1 MTTAAITEVNRP
13 TVKTVVRQRRTAAP
27 YMNPYLA
34 GVGVGLVLLTAFVTM
49 GHGVGASGAV
59 VSIVGAGVQ
68 AVAPAHAAGSEF
80 FQPYLGATPV
90 RTLDTWLV
98 LELAGIFLGGFASAW
113 LAGRV
118 KPGITGRRI
127 GASPRLLNAVAGGTI
142 MGFATRLAR
151 GCTSGQGLTGGALL
165 NVGSW
170 AFMLALFAGAY
181 LVAHLVRRQWT

>member
-1 MTTAAITEVNRP
+1 MTTAAITEVDQPRAQA
-13 TVKTVVRQRRTAAP
+13 VVQRRTAAP

-34 GVGVGLVLLTAFVTM
+34 GVGLGLVLLTAFITM
-49 GHGVGASGAV
+49 GHGLGASGAV

-68 AVAPAHAAGSEF
+68 AVAPAHAANSEF
-80 FQPYLGATPV
+80 FQPYLGATPG
-90 RTLDTWLV
+90 RTLQTWLV
-98 LELAGIFLGGFASAW
+98 LELVGVFVGGFLSAW

-118 KPGITGRRI
+118 KRGIAGRKI
-127 GASPRLLNAVAGGTI
+127 GVSPRLLNAVAGGVV

-181 LVAHLVRRQWT
+181 LVAGLVRRQWT

>member
-1 MTTAAITEVNRP
+1 MTIAATTETELPKVIARP
-13 TVKTVVRQRRTAAP
+13 RRTPAP

-34 GVGVGLVLLTAFVTM
+34 GVGLGLVLLSAFITM
-49 GHGVGASGAV
+49 GHGLGASGAV

-68 AVAPAHAAGSEF
+68 TVAPDHAAASEF
-80 FQPYLGATPV
+80 FQPYLGATPGG
-90 RTLDTWLV
+90 TLETWLV
-98 LELAGIFLGGFASAW
+98 LELLGVVAGGFLSAW
-113 LAGRV
+113 LAGRW
-118 KPGITGRRI
+118 KPGVSRGRI
-127 GASPRLLNAVAGGTI
+127 LKSHRLLNALAGGVV

-181 LVAHLVRRQWT
+181 LVAGLVKKQWT